1 MSRESVLSACLVL
14 LVSVGIPPPVAEANS
29 PWESA
34 YLFPVAASANGAGGT
49 VWKTE
54 LCLTNPWELAIE
66 IVVGTVN
73 SDQQPVSFRLTLS
86 GDETECFSD
95 IVETMGLPVG
105 HSNFLAVFSEDALE
119 FFASSRI
126 YNTSLNGEYGQT
138 VEPAGDNNPF
148 GFMQPGDLAAFT
160 GIKNYGT
167 AGGAGYRTN
176 LGIFNFSD
184 DEIVVE
190 VVECK
195 NPSVCKFYELAVP
208 AQSTVQKPMRS
219 NDFTEGYIAVL
230 TPDYI
235 SAYTSTVNNKSGDAV
250 FQGHRIVTLSASK
263 DAGRFS
269 SQLAPLLERIE
280 VNTKSNGSR
289 HDFKWHF
296 DRLRERLSAGE
307 HRNQPE

>member
-1 MSRESVLSACLVL
+1 M
-14 LVSVGIPPPVAEANS
+14 AEANS

-34 YLFPVAASANGAGGT
+34 YLFPVAASASGAGGT

-54 LCLTNPWELAIE
+54 LCLTN
-66 IVVGTVN
+66 
-73 SDQQPVSFRLTLS
+73 
-86 GDETECFSD
+86 
-95 IVETMGLPVG
+95 
-105 HSNFLAVFSEDALE
+105 
-119 FFASSRI
+119 
-126 YNTSLNGEYGQT
+126 
-138 VEPAGDNNPF
+138 
-148 GFMQPGDLAAFT
+148 
-160 GIKNYGT
+160 
-167 AGGAGYRTN
+167 
-176 LGIFNFSD
+176 LGIFNLSD

-195 NPSVCKFYELAVP
+195 NPSVCKLYEIAVP

-219 NDFTEGYIAVL
+219 NDFTEGYIAML

-263 DAGRFS
+263 DAGQYS

-280 VNTKSNGSR
+280 VNTKSNGRR
-289 HDFKWHF
+289 HDFTWHL

-307 HRNQPE
+307 LRNQPE

>member
-1 MSRESVLSACLVL
+1 MSRESVLTACLVL
-14 LVSVGIPPPVAEANS
+14 LIAVWIPPPMAEANS

-54 LCLTNPWELAIE
+54 LC
-66 IVVGTVN
+66 
-73 SDQQPVSFRLTLS
+73 
-86 GDETECFSD
+86 
-95 IVETMGLPVG
+95 
-105 HSNFLAVFSEDALE
+105 
-119 FFASSRI
+119 
-126 YNTSLNGEYGQT
+126 
-138 VEPAGDNNPF
+138 
-148 GFMQPGDLAAFT
+148 
-160 GIKNYGT
+160 
-167 AGGAGYRTN
+167 RTN
-176 LGIFNFSD
+176 LGIFNPSD

-195 NPSVCKFYELAVP
+195 NPSVCKFYDIAVP

-263 DAGRFS
+263 DAGLYS

-280 VNTKSNGSR
+280 ANTKSNGR
-289 HDFKWHF
+289 GHDFTWHL

-307 HRNQPE
+307 LRDRPE